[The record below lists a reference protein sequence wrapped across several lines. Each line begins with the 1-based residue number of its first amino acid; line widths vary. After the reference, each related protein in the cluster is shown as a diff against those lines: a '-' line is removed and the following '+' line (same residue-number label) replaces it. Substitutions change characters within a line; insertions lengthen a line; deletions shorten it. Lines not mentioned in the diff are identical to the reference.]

1 MIIRQGRILM
11 GFSQRNE
18 KDYLHYPQKKKR
30 KLETTY

>member
-1 MIIRQGRILM
+1 MIMRQGKTM
-11 GFSQRNE
+11 GFSQKNE

>member
-1 MIIRQGRILM
+1 MIIRQGRIM

-18 KDYLHYPQKKKR
+18 KDYLHHPQKKKR